1 MKNFIK
7 DTAERAIKT
16 FAQSLI
22 AVGLVGAKDI
32 VHADWLN
39 ALAIAALAAV
49 ISVLTSIVSANF
61 GDPSTAGVTTNTK
74 IVTMPVPAPVEQPAD
89 QPVVDQSTQATEEV
103 K

>member
-7 DTAERAIKT
+7 DTIERAIKT

-22 AVGLVGAKDI
+22 AVGLVGATDI
-32 VHADWLN
+32 VHADWIN
-39 ALAIAALAAV
+39 ALSIAALAAV
-49 ISVLTSIVSANF
+49 ISILTSIVSSNF

-74 IVTMPVPAPVEQPAD
+74 IVTLPVPISDQAVIQPTV
-89 QPVVDQSTQATEEV
+89 QPESNPEIKEI